1 MFSDIFRNQLK
12 KNIMNNR
19 LKNIARTGLVA
30 KGIIYAIIGVLTFM
44 AAFNMGGEKAGKL
57 QVLDFLEKQTFGKIL
72 LIVIGI
78 GLLCYAFWK
87 FVQSI
92 QDPENIGDDKKG
104 KAKRTGFFVSGLLYL
119 GLGAI
124 AILDAVGS
132 AESSGG
138 SSGKNSS
145 FLATDTG
152 LIVLGI
158 VGVILIGLGI
168 YQFTRIKED
177 KFEKKFSA
185 KALSEEKRKKTIYNS
200 AYFGLA
206 SRGVIFLILGFFAI
220 KASYTSDPNK
230 IKTTSDVFSFLED
243 SSYGMYLLGVVSAG
257 LIAYAIYIFMLAKY
271 RRFN

>member
-1 MFSDIFRNQLK
+1 MNK
-12 KNIMNNR
+12 K

-30 KGIIYAIIGVLTFM
+30 KGIIYAIIGILTFL
-44 AAFNMGGEKAGKL
+44 AAFNMGGQKTGKL
-57 QVLDFLEKQTFGKIL
+57 QVIDFLEKQTFGKIL
-72 LIVIGI
+72 LIVIAL
-78 GLLCYAFWK
+78 GLICYAFWRLMQAIK
-87 FVQSI
+87 
-92 QDPENIGDDKKG
+92 DPENIGDDKK
-104 KAKRTGFFVSGLLYL
+104 AKVKRFAYFISGLLYL
-119 GLGAI
+119 GFGVI
-124 AILDAVGS
+124 AFLDAVGT
-132 AESSGG
+132 ANSSGG
-138 SSGKNSS
+138 SSGKSSS

-158 VGVILIGLGI
+158 GGVILIGLGI

-220 KASYTSDPNK
+220 KASNTSDPDK
-230 IKTTSDVFSFLED
+230 IKTTSEVFSFLED

-257 LIAYAIYIFMLAKY
+257 LIAYAIYVFMLAKY